1 LKDWI
6 EGTVVENIHWTENLF
21 SLKVDAAVNVFT
33 AGQFTSLALDID
45 GKRIARP
52 YSYLSSPSER
62 PVEFFFYTALGGIL
76 SNALV
81 KLNTGDK
88 LWIKQSSNG
97 FFVLDE
103 VPESRDIWMIGTGTG
118 IAPFYSILNTD
129 RPWDRFENIVLIHAV
144 RTQADLRYSE
154 IVHQLQEQYGT
165 RFKFQAF
172 VSRESIEGT
181 LPGRIP
187 PAIQDGSLETNV
199 GLHLDSAQS
208 QVMLCGNPDMVKDTI
223 KILQGR
229 GMQKN
234 RRRTPG
240 HITVENYW

>member
-6 EGTVVENIHWTENLF
+6 EGTVVESIHWTENLF
-21 SLKVDAAVNVFT
+21 SLKVDAAVNGFT

-45 GKRIARP
+45 GARIARP
-52 YSYLSSPSER
+52 YSYLSSPDER
-62 PVEFFFYTALGGIL
+62 PVEFFFYTAEGGIL

-81 KLNTGDK
+81 KLNTGDN
-88 LWIKQSSNG
+88 LWIKQNANG
-97 FFVLDE
+97 FFILDE
-103 VPESRDIWMIGTGTG
+103 VPDSRDMWMIGTGTG
-118 IAPFYSILNTD
+118 IAPFYSMLKTNG
-129 RPWDRFENIVLIHAV
+129 PWERFENIVLIHAV
-144 RTQADLRYSE
+144 RTQSDLRYLE
-154 IVHQLQEQYGT
+154 IVQELQEQYGN
-165 RFKFQAF
+165 RFHFQAF

-187 PAIQDGSLETNV
+187 PAINDGSLEKTV
-199 GLHLDSAQS
+199 GLELNAIQS
-208 QVMLCGNPDMVKDTI
+208 HVMLCGNPDMVKDTVESL
-223 KILQGR
+223 KER